1 MVYIIIYTVN
11 IRIYTVRGEENMII
25 EMKDVGRKLGN
36 FKLENI
42 SIKLPKG
49 YIMGLIGPNGA
60 GKTSLIHLLLGLYL
74 PDEGE
79 ILIDGKNYAENEV
92 AIREM
97 TGAVLL
103 EELFDDGL
111 TLHENGNEYGKFYA
125 NYDAN
130 VLEKYIERF
139 GLDSKR
145 KYKALSKG
153 EKLKFQFAFALSHDT
168 KLLIL
173 DEPTGNFDPQFR
185 KEFFEVLKEFI
196 ADGTRSVVLSTH
208 LTEDLDRI
216 ADYILYLE
224 SGKTIFSGDIET
236 LRESYRLVTGEEYK
250 IKLINK
256 ENIIHMEPGNYG
268 TKALV
273 KHRRRYEYDTSLT
286 VAIPSVE
293 EFMYFMTKRGHKS

>member
-1 MVYIIIYTVN
+1 
-11 IRIYTVRGEENMII
+11 MII
-25 EMKDVGRKLGN
+25 EMKGVSRKLGN

-42 SIKLPKG
+42 SMELPEG

-60 GKTSLIHLLLGLYL
+60 GKTSLIHLIMGLYL

-79 ILIDGKNYAENEV
+79 IFIDGKNYAENEV
-92 AIREM
+92 AIRDM

-111 TLHENGNEYGKFYA
+111 SLRQNGDEYGKFYA

-130 VLEKYIERF
+130 VLKKCLERF
-139 GLDSKR
+139 GLDAKR
-145 KYKALSKG
+145 RYKALSKG
-153 EKLKFQFAFALSHDT
+153 ERLKFQFAFALSHDA

-196 ADGTRSVVLSTH
+196 ADGTRSVILSTH
-208 LTEDLDRI
+208 LTEDLDRM

-224 SGKTIFSGDIET
+224 NGKIIFSGDIET
-236 LRESYRLVTGEEYK
+236 LRESYRLLTGEEYK
-250 IKLINK
+250 IKLIK
-256 ENIIHMEPGNYG
+256 KDNIIHMERGNYG

-273 KHRRRYEYDTSLT
+273 KHRKRYEYDAGLT
-286 VAIPSVE
+286 VAVPSVE
-293 EFMYFMTKRGHKS
+293 EFMYFVTKRGKKS